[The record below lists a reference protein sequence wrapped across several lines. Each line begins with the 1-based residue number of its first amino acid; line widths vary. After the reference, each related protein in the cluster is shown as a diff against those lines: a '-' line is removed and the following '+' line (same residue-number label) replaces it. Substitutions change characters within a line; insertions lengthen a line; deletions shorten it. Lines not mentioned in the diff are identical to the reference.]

1 MSNACPLNFIPID
14 SNASR
19 LSSLVVASLVIT
31 YVITLNEYI
40 LYFLVFDF
48 VMKLFIKKDSSFIF
62 ICAVYLRDSFN
73 IKEKLTDGGAK
84 RLAGMFGLTFI
95 VLLIIADIFN
105 LFTISII
112 VAAIFIT
119 CLLLD
124 TFFNYCLGCKIYFI
138 IKKIYPS
145 FMD

>member
-1 MSNACPLNFIPID
+1 MST
-14 SNASR
+14 S
-19 LSSLVVASLVIT
+19 
-31 YVITLNEYI
+31 YI
-40 LYFLVFDF
+40 FLVFDF
-48 VMKLFIKKDSSFIF
+48 VMKLFIKKDSSILFISA
-62 ICAVYLRDSFN
+62 IYLRELLN

-95 VLLIIADIFN
+95 ILLIITDILN
-105 LFTISII
+105 LWIPSII

-124 TFFNYCLGCKIYFI
+124 VLANYCLGCKIYFI

-145 FMD
+145 FMN